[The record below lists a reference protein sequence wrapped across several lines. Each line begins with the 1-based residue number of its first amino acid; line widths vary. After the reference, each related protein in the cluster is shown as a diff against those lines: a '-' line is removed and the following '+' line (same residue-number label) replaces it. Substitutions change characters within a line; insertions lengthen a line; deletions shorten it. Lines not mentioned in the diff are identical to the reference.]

1 MGLFGDLFST
11 KPAEDAAKAKIA
23 GINAGLSS
31 ANGYLDQGQSTAD
44 TLYGQAYA
52 PFSGLID
59 STGRGSTAYGDAT
72 GANGAAGLANAKSL
86 FTATPG
92 YQSGFDLL
100 TNANDRLAASR
111 GILASGNT
119 IADTAKLATTYADQN
134 YGNYVSRLAPYL
146 AANQGAITG
155 GAAVKGAQASAD
167 LGVAGQK
174 AQYGYTGN
182 TAIGNANAEAEQAKY
197 GASKNFWGALMG
209 AASIAA
215 APFTGGLSL
224 GGLAGLIPG
233 GSSPSYGGGNAWS
246 GDAYG
251 GSSSNPL
258 AGLSASD
265 YGAGY

>member
-1 MGLFGDLFST
+1 MMGLFTDLFST

-23 GINAGLSS
+23 GINSGLTS
-31 ANGYLDQGQSTAD
+31 ANSSLDAGQANAD
-44 TLYGQAYA
+44 ALYGQAYA
-52 PFSGLID
+52 PFSSLMD
-59 STGRGSTAYGDAT
+59 STGKGAAAYGDASS
-72 GANGAAGLANAKSL
+72 ANGAEGLARAKAL

-100 TNANDRLAASR
+100 TDANDRRAASR

-134 YGNYVSRLAPYL
+134 YGNYVNRLAPYL
-146 AANQGAITG
+146 AANQGAVAG
-155 GAAVKGAQASAD
+155 GAAVKGAQAGAD

-209 AASIAA
+209 GAQ
-215 APFTGGLSL
+215 
-224 GGLAGLIPG
+224 LAMGMPPTSWSSMSPV
-233 GSSPSYGGGNAWS
+233 GSSPTYGGGNMWS
-246 GDAYG
+246 GDASG
-251 GSSSNPL
+251 GSSSSPL
-258 AGLSASD
+258 PGLSASD
-265 YGAGY
+265 YGVGF